1 MSDSPVKLIMT
12 WNIRDSREAEYSE
25 FVVNELI
32 PRITRLGLGD
42 LEFWYTRFGEA
53 DQIQANGVAKTMN
66 QMKTILSSEEW
77 DSIQDMLSG
86 YVDGYQQKLIYAKTG
101 FQI

>member
-1 MSDSPVKLIMT
+1 MAKQPVKIIMT

-32 PRITRLGLGD
+32 PRITRLGLAD
-42 LEFWYTRFGEA
+42 LEFWYTRYGEA
-53 DQIQANGVAKTMN
+53 DQIQASGVTRTMD
-66 QMKTILSSEEW
+66 QMENILGSEEW
-77 DSIQDMLSG
+77 SSLQDMLSG
-86 YVDGYQQKLIYAKTG
+86 YVNDYQQKLINSRSG

>member
-1 MSDSPVKLIMT
+1 MSQSQVKLIMT

-32 PRITRLGLGD
+32 PRITRLGLAD

-53 DQIQANGVAKTMN
+53 DQIQASGIAKSMT
-66 QMKTILSSEEW
+66 QMKTILGSEEW
-77 DSIQDMLSG
+77 SSIQDMLSG
-86 YVDGYQQKLIYAKTG
+86 YVDDYQQKLINSKSG